1 MKVRAL
7 LLSIT
12 MISSILSSAFIS
24 FDSEAS
30 TNATTEI
37 REDASNVPGDTES
50 SSTESRKNESS
61 TQVTTT
67 EAVPKVVIPSTESAN
82 DPELDTTKGKL
93 KITIEPEK
101 NGWFNETAKLKVKVE
116 KISTKV
122 PRTTID
128 KVEAKIGASG
138 SWQDIT
144 DDMFFEVTENCTV
157 YVKVT
162 DQYKNEYEKSRLIKI
177 FDTIAPTFNAAVNE
191 GLLTVTSYD
200 TESGVE
206 CVYINGY
213 KYVPDKHG
221 ITTIRLEKFD
231 ATYQNF
237 YVYAVDKAG
246 NISNVNTIA
255 NPYWTDPNAEKDDSS
270 ESTENPADSLPD
282 NATPKTSGEATA
294 EVTAVTDE
302 DGEDITNEIKTKQF
316 YSIVTA
322 DGQQYYLVI
331 DMSGAQNKSGE
342 GENAAYTGAN
352 PNNGTVYF
360 LTSVSNQ
367 NLLNF
372 INDGEETLPHNS
384 IASANGIDPYTM
396 TPVKSDENTTEE
408 EEPEVK
414 EEKRKMHIPWD
425 WILAIGGA
433 CLFVIIILV
442 VKGNGRKGKPE
453 ASDDSMYDDSDEPET
468 VPLDTLNEEEE

>member
-1 MKVRAL
+1 MKVRAI

-12 MISSILSSAFIS
+12 MLFSIVGSAFMG
-24 FDSEAS
+24 FNAEAS
-30 TNATTEI
+30 SSTTTEEI

-50 SSTESRKNESS
+50 SSTGHKKSESG
-61 TQVTTT
+61 TQMTTT
-67 EAVPKVVIPSTESAN
+67 EAVPRVVIPTTESVN
-82 DPELDTTKGKL
+82 DPDVDTTKGKF

-101 NGWFNETAKLKVKVE
+101 TGWFNETAKLKVKVE
-116 KISTKV
+116 KISTKT

-162 DQYKNEYEKSRLIKI
+162 DQYKNEYEKSRLLKI
-177 FDTIAPTFNAAVNE
+177 FDTIAPTLNAAVNE
-191 GLLTVTSYD
+191 GLLTVTSFD
-200 TESGVE
+200 TESGVD

-255 NPYWTDPNAEKDDSS
+255 NPYWNDPNAENDNSD
-270 ESTENPADSLPD
+270 STENPADSLPD
-282 NATPKTSGEATA
+282 NATPKTTGEATA

-302 DGEDITNEIKTKQF
+302 DGEDITDEIKTKQF
-316 YSIVTA
+316 YSIVTS

-342 GENAAYTGAN
+342 GENAAYTGTS
-352 PNNGTVYF
+352 PNTGTVYF

-372 INDGEETLPHNS
+372 INDGEETLPRNS
-384 IASANGIDPYTM
+384 VASSNGIDPYTM
-396 TPVKSDENTTEE
+396 TPVKSDESTTEE
-408 EEPEVK
+408 ETEVK
-414 EEKRKMHIPWD
+414 EEKKKWNIPWD
-425 WILAIGGA
+425 WILGIGGA
-433 CLFVIIILV
+433 VLLVIIILV
-442 VKGNGRKGKPE
+442 VKGNNRKGKPE
-453 ASDDSMYDDSDEPET
+453 ASDDSMYDDSNEPET
-468 VPLDTLNEEEE
+468 VPLDVLNEDEQ